1 MQSRTNGLNIQGIN
15 EGEDYEMKIALF
27 NENQVGVVVGEKI
40 YDVSDIVE
48 WDHTDSQA
56 SLVKFMEDYRYLK
69 PKIEA
74 NLDSCPVPSI
84 GRSGVARSGSQ
95 SWQNCRG
102 SSQLLLHKEEMNAAL
117 TVDRL
122 GFFLKAPSS
131 IIGPNEK
138 VLLPFRDR
146 RIDHEAEIAFVIG
159 KKAKDVKAEDA
170 PNYIFGYLALMDIT
184 VRGKEDRP
192 WRKSF
197 DTFTPIGPWI
207 VTGDEIGNPNEVQ
220 LKLWVNDELRQN
232 ANTRDLIY
240 DCYKFLE
247 AASSVMT
254 LLPGDIVTTGTP
266 EGVGPITEGDT
277 VRIQIER
284 IGEFSVQVEYKPG
297 V

>member
-1 MQSRTNGLNIQGIN
+1 
-15 EGEDYEMKIALF
+15 MKIALF
-27 NENQVGVVVGEKI
+27 NDYQVGIVEENKI
-40 YDVSDIVE
+40 YHISELLE
-48 WDHTDSQA
+48 WDNTNPQV
-56 SLVKFMEDYRYLK
+56 SLVKLMSDFDSLK
-69 PKIEA
+69 TKIEA
-74 NLDSCPVPSI
+74 NLPSCPSYALEDVTLRAPVPNPSKI
-84 GRSGVARSGSQ
+84 VAAPV
-95 SWQNCRG
+95 NYI
-102 SSQLLLHKEEMNAAL
+102 LHQEEMNAAL

-131 IIGPNEK
+131 IIGPKEK

-159 KKAKDVKAEDA
+159 KKAKDVKAEEA

-207 VTGDEIGNPNEVQ
+207 VTADEVQNPNEVQ

-266 EGVGPITEGDT
+266 EGVGPIKNGDT
-277 VRIQIER
+277 IRIQIER
-284 IGEFSVQVEYKPG
+284 IGEFTVQVEYKPG
-297 V
+297 I